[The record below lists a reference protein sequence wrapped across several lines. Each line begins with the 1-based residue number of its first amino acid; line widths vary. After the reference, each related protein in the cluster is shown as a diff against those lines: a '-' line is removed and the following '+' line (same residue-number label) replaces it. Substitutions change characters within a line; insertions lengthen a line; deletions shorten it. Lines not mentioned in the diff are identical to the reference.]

1 MRIAPRGLAWW
12 EVTETARY
20 IDWTSPDGSLVVRI
34 AEPVINRINVEV
46 MRGFGVTRRRGT
58 EVGGILIGHMQKGSP
73 PVMVIDDCEPVA
85 CEYAYGPS
93 YLLSPNDE
101 AIFADAVNRFRP
113 GAGREPSA
121 VGYYRSH
128 TRDGLSLDAPDTE
141 LYAKYLGADPGV
153 ALLIKPYATRS
164 PVASFFP
171 AAKGRLRTDAP
182 PVEFTFAQSDPEAPA
197 LQPVSEPKSTVP
209 APKTAVPQPE
219 PEPEPA
225 PARPAETPVVRR
237 LAPTE
242 RVLVDVLGPREDLPP
257 DPEVAEYRGS
267 LFSQYTPRQTPRWRT
282 RLAWLLFTIA
292 VFACG
297 LVLGYQYA
305 GGNTGSWLPLTE
317 AIPVR
322 DPYAL
327 SLSARLRGDSVVVEW
342 NRFAKPVMAA
352 SDGVLVVNEA
362 GVVKEVRLSQAELRS
377 GVVLYRTAANEARFR
392 LEVKVGSDRSV
403 METTEWRKGVPL
415 Q

>member
-1 MRIAPRGLAWW
+1 
-12 EVTETARY
+12 
-20 IDWTSPDGSLVVRI
+20 
-34 AEPVINRINVEV
+34 
-46 MRGFGVTRRRGT
+46 
-58 EVGGILIGHMQKGSP
+58 
-73 PVMVIDDCEPVA
+73 MVIDDCEPVA

-101 AIFADAVNRFRP
+101 AVFADAVNRWRP
-113 GAGREPSA
+113 GPGPEPSV

-153 ALLIKPYATRS
+153 ALVIKPFATRN

-171 AAKGRLRTDAP
+171 AAKGRLRADVP
-182 PVEFTFAQSDPEAPA
+182 PVEFTFAQTGADPEGNASPPSPAPVA
-197 LQPVSEPKSTVP
+197 RPVSEPQPAAADVPVSHP
-209 APKTAVPQPE
+209 APE
-219 PEPEPA
+219 PLPDRDPVGPA
-225 PARPAETPVVRR
+225 GRSVMRR
-237 LAPTE
+237 LARTE
-242 RVLVDVLGPREDLPP
+242 RVLVDVLGPREELPA
-257 DPEVAEYRGS
+257 DPEVEEYRGS
-267 LFSQYTPRQTPRWRT
+267 LFSHYETRQTPRWKT
-282 RLAWLLFTIA
+282 RLAWTAFTIA

-305 GGNTGSWLPLTE
+305 GGNTGTWLPFTE

-327 SLSARLRGDSVVVEW
+327 SLSARLRNDSVVVEW
-342 NRFAKPVMAA
+342 NRFAKPVVAA

-377 GVVLYRTAANEARFR
+377 GVVLYRTAASEARFR
-392 LEVKVGSDRSV
+392 LEVKIGSDRAV
-403 METTEWRKGVPL
+403 METAEWRRGVPL